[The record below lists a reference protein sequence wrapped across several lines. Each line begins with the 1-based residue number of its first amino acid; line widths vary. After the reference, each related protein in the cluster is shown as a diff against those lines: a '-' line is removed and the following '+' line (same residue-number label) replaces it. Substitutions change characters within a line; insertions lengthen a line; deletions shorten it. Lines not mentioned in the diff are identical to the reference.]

1 MNKVQVLVNV
11 GKFLLVPFEV

>member
-11 GKFLLVPFEV
+11 GKLLLVPFEV